1 MTNEEERVPRV
12 GEVIGEH
19 LAGELPADRLP
30 KPMPC
35 AAGAATDD
43 PCPRPATVWI
53 DRETKWASCDEHARV
68 HDLFDEANEA
78 NLAVEIATNWRDI
91 ARAWKLE
98 DLERKTERVLQEL
111 KEESLR
117 AGARADLAR
126 EMADAPRKG
135 DENPTLTREQDEQ
148 LRHLIRRSDALFNAY
163 TTIEDIPEGRIEADA
178 RRPILA
184 VLVEESDR
192 ATKEAHR
199 YQEELGLKDYPREH
213 AGPGPILGPRPVL
226 VPNAYQRT
234 PRKSLGYDM

>member
-1 MTNEEERVPRV
+1 MHERRVMTEKKEHVPRPE
-12 GEVIGEH
+12 EVIGEH
-19 LAGELPADRLP
+19 LAEELPADRLP

-35 AAGAATDD
+35 GAGAGTDN

-68 HDLFDEANEA
+68 HELFDEVNEA

-91 ARAWKLE
+91 ARAWRLE

-117 AGARADLAR
+117 VGAKADLAR

-135 DENPTLTREQDEQ
+135 DEKPNLTQEQEEE
-148 LRHLIRRSDALFNAY
+148 LRRLIRRSTALYNAY
-163 TTIEDIPEGRIEADA
+163 TTIEDIPGGQNEAGA
-178 RRPILA
+178 RRGMLA

-199 YQEELGLKDYPREH
+199 YKEELGLED
-213 AGPGPILGPRPVL
+213 
-226 VPNAYQRT
+226 
-234 PRKSLGYDM
+234 